1 MFELTNLAKKIGR
14 KQIIKNVSL
23 YLEKGEIVGLLG
35 PNGAGKTTTFNI
47 AMGFISPD
55 SGMVYL
61 NGIDVTHFPVYKRAK
76 LGMGYLFQEPAIFSR
91 LSVIENLLIIIENF
105 IDERK
110 KQIDIANSLLRK
122 MGIEHLAGNIAGTLS
137 GGEKRRLEI
146 ARSLINNPEFLL
158 LDEPFSGIDPKTVFE
173 IKSMVLELKKEGV
186 GILITD
192 HNVRDALSITDRAY
206 LIYDGSILI
215 QGTPQE
221 ILNDYRS
228 RQVYFGEEF
237 RL

>member
-1 MFELTNLAKKIGR
+1 MFELRDIAKKIGR
-14 KQIIKNVSL
+14 KQIIKDVSL
-23 YLEKGEIVGLLG
+23 YLKKGEIVGLLG

-47 AMGFISPD
+47 AMGFIIPD
-55 SGMVYL
+55 SGKVYL
-61 NGIDVTHFPVYKRAK
+61 NGIDITYLPVYKRAK
-76 LGMGYLFQEPAIFSR
+76 LGIGYLFQDPAIFSR

-105 IDERK
+105 ENDRQ
-110 KQIDIANSLLRK
+110 KQIDFANTLLRK
-122 MGIEHLAGNIAGTLS
+122 MGIEHLAGSIAGTLS

-146 ARSLINNPEFLL
+146 ARSLITNPEFLL

-206 LIYDGSILI
+206 LIYDGSILT

-221 ILNDYRS
+221 ILNDYTS
-228 RQVYFGEEF
+228 RQVYFGEDF

>member
-1 MFELTNLAKKIGR
+1 MFEIVNIAKRIGK
-14 KQIIKNVSL
+14 KQILRDISL
-23 YLEKGEIVGLLG
+23 SLKKGEIAGLLG

-47 AMGFISPD
+47 AMGFIIPD
-55 SGMVYL
+55 SGHVYL
-61 NGIDVTHFPVYKRAK
+61 NGNDITDFPVYKRAR
-76 LGMGYLFQEPAIFSR
+76 LGISYLFQEPAIFHR
-91 LSVIENLLIIIENF
+91 LTVLENLLIIIENF
-105 IDERK
+105 EDDRK
-110 KQIDIANSLLRK
+110 KQVEIATSLLRK
-122 MGIEHLAGNIAGTLS
+122 MGIEHLSNSIAGILS

-146 ARSLINNPEFLL
+146 ARNLINNPEYFL
-158 LDEPFSGIDPKTVFE
+158 LDEPFSGIDPKTVSE
-173 IKSMVLELKKEGV
+173 IKSMILGLKKEGV

-215 QGTPQE
+215 EGTPQE
-221 ILNDYRS
+221 ILNDYKS

>member
-1 MFELTNLAKKIGR
+1 MLETRNIAKKIGT
-14 KQIIKNVSL
+14 KQILRDVTLNLGKN
-23 YLEKGEIVGLLG
+23 EIVGLLG

-47 AMGFISPD
+47 IMGFIVPD
-55 SGMVYL
+55 SGHVYL
-61 NGIDVTHFPVYKRAK
+61 HGKDITGFPIYQRAR
-76 LGMGYLFQEPAIFSR
+76 LGMSYLFQEPAIFGR
-91 LSVIENLLIIIENF
+91 LTVVENLLIVLENLVH
-105 IDERK
+105 DRD
-110 KQIDIANSLLRK
+110 KQIETAKSLLSK
-122 MGIEHLAGNIAGTLS
+122 MSIEHLSNSIAGTLS

-146 ARSLINNPEFLL
+146 ARNLINNPEFLL
-158 LDEPFSGIDPKTVFE
+158 LDEPFSGIDPKTVSE
-173 IKSMVLELKKEGV
+173 IKSMILDLKRDGV

-206 LIYDGSILI
+206 LIYNGSILT

-221 ILNDYRS
+221 ILNDYKS